1 MKHESIVK
9 NTKSLPFFF
18 CFLLVFILSF
28 ALTGCSDMVEIQD
41 RDFVLALG
49 ISYSDRYQVTYALPN
64 LDYVTGQ
71 SKAGE
76 NEKFVRTFQGNSL
89 PEIEELYD
97 MNSEKALDYR
107 HLQAIILD
115 KSMFLHQ
122 EKLDSFLKYI
132 DENYTISRNVLIYY
146 AKDDAD
152 KLIKSNGTLGGSI
165 GDYLKKLDKNNIN
178 KEEPAALGDLM
189 NTLDNTKTIV
199 IPVIQGQNDSVS
211 LEGAVLYQKG
221 LDLEFLTEEERK
233 LYNILLGNGTDYI
246 FNINGTA
253 IRLKKIESRKV
264 YDYENREPVV
274 TVKLRAEIEY
284 LQYSSSDEPET
295 IDSINQVLEDKIMNL
310 INIHVKQ
317 EKFDLLN
324 LYETSSY
331 RKPDIWLDYENR
343 MDSFIDDV
351 MIRVNLLIE

>member
-1 MKHESIVK
+1 MKHDSKIK
-9 NTKSLPFFF
+9 YTKTLPLLL
-18 CFLLVFILSF
+18 CFLLAGFLSF

-41 RDFVLALG
+41 RDFVLAMG
-49 ISYSDRYQVTYALPN
+49 ISYSDQYQVTYALPN

-71 SKAGE
+71 SVAE
-76 NEKFVRTFQGNSL
+76 EDEKFVRTFEGNSI
-89 PEIEELYD
+89 PEIEDLYD

-122 EKLDSFLKYI
+122 EKLESFLKYI

-146 AKDDAD
+146 STDNTE

-189 NTLDNTKTIV
+189 NTLDSTKTIV
-199 IPVIQGQNDSVS
+199 IPVIEGGNDSVS
-211 LEGAVLYQKG
+211 LEGAVIYQKG

-246 FNINGTA
+246 FNMNGTA
-253 IRLKKIESRKV
+253 IRLKKIESIKV
-264 YDYENREPVV
+264 YDYESRKPVV
-274 TVKLRAEIEY
+274 TLKLSAEIEY
-284 LQYSSSDEPET
+284 LQYPSFAEQEDIASV
-295 IDSINQVLEDKIMNL
+295 NQVLEDKIMNL

-331 RKPDIWLDYENR
+331 KKPEIWMDYENR
-343 MDSFIDDV
+343 MDSFINDV
-351 MIRVNLLIE
+351 IIRVNLLIR